1 MVVGIA
7 QGGGVCYNKDKPKE
21 KGCAMMK
28 KISLILVLILV
39 VQLLGCAAAP
49 GANVETLKG
58 WSFQY
63 NEGTNDY
70 SVFFALLDQKDRYI
84 AAEVDVDIRIVN
96 DREETVYQEVH
107 SVTKDDFSNYYSQA
121 AGEQFLANVRIP
133 AGDIK
138 LGSASDGTVYLNIY
152 IGDVLWFDEV
162 NCEAWNCLPI
172 KEVRVQAQGLPQEV
186 EIKDY
191 DGSTASRICIEEVTY
206 VHEKE
211 YGSQVKIT
219 VSGTKTYGNG
229 GSLAMDMVNYKL
241 LDSEGYVVDSGT
253 IFLDGLSEGDKFR
266 DDSILFFDAIPGET
280 YTIVFSEHS
289 W

>member
-1 MVVGIA
+1 
-7 QGGGVCYNKDKPKE
+7 
-21 KGCAMMK
+21 MMK

-96 DREETVYQEVH
+96 DREETVYREVH

-133 AGDIK
+133 AGNIK

-172 KEVRVQAQGLPQEV
+172 KDVRVQAQGLPQEV

-191 DGSTASRICIEEVTY
+191 DGSKVQAAAERMQALGAQVIILGCTELPLA
-206 VHEKE
+206 KE
-211 YGSQVKIT
+211 MYHLQFDTIDPTLV
-219 VSGTKTYGNG
+219 
-229 GSLAMDMVNYKL
+229 LAQAAV
-241 LDSEGYVVDSGT
+241 E
-253 IFLDGLSEGDKFR
+253 FAEQ
-266 DDSILFFDAIPGET
+266 
-280 YTIVFSEHS
+280 
-289 W
+289 

>member
-1 MVVGIA
+1 
-7 QGGGVCYNKDKPKE
+7 
-21 KGCAMMK
+21 MMK

-49 GANVETLKG
+49 VATTQPTEPNVETLKG

-70 SVFFALLDQKDRYI
+70 SVFFALLDDKDQYI
-84 AAEVDVDIRIVN
+84 AADVNVDIRIVN
-96 DREETVYQEVH
+96 DRDETVYQEVR
-107 SVTKDDFSNYYSQA
+107 SVTKDDFSDYYSQA

-133 AGDIK
+133 AGDIMP
-138 LGSASDGTVYLNIY
+138 GSASSGKVYLNIY
-152 IGDVLWFDEV
+152 IGDILWFDEV
-162 NCEAWNCLPI
+162 NCDAWYCLPI
-172 KEVRVQAQGLPQEV
+172 GDVRIQAEGLPQELEV
-186 EIKDY
+186 KGY
-191 DGSTASRICIEEVTY
+191 DGRTESRICIEEVTY

-211 YGSQVKIT
+211 YETQVKIT

-229 GSLAMDMVNYKL
+229 GMAMDVVNYKL
-241 LDSEGYVVDSGT
+241 LDSEGYVVDSGM

-280 YTIVFSEHS
+280 YTIVFSEYS
-289 W
+289 L